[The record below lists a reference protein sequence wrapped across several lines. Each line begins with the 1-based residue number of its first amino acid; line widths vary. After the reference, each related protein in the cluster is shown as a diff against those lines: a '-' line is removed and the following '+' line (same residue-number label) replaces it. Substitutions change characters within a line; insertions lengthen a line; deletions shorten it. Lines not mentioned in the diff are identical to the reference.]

1 MITVPSRSQKVS
13 DDEGMVSL
21 AWWQFFNL
29 LAPSQPLKESAITVS
44 ASPFAYTA
52 QSNGNVL
59 VTGGTVSAISLTRV
73 SAHATG
79 LTAGFI
85 PVDNKDIVTVTYS
98 SLPTMTFIPS
108 I

>member
-1 MITVPSRSQKVS
+1 MITVPSRNQKVS
-13 DDEGMVSL
+13 DDQGMVSL

-29 LAPSQPLKESAITVS
+29 LAPVTPLKESAITVT
-44 ASPFAYTA
+44 ASPFSYT
-52 QSNGNVL
+52 SHGNGYVL

-85 PVDNKDIVTVTYS
+85 PVGNKDMVTVTYS
-98 SLPTMTFIPS
+98 VLPTMTFIPT
-108 I
+108 

>member
-1 MITVPSRSQKVS
+1 MITVPSRNQKVS
-13 DDEGMVSL
+13 DDQGMVSL

-29 LAPSQPLKESAITVS
+29 LAPIQPLKETAITVT
-44 ASPFAYTA
+44 ASPFSYTA
-52 QSNGNVL
+52 QSNGHVL
-59 VTGGTVSAISLTRV
+59 VTGGTISAISLTRV

-85 PVDNKDIVTVTYS
+85 PVGNKDMVTVTYS
-98 SLPTMTFIPS
+98 VLPTMTFIP

>member
-13 DDEGMVSL
+13 DDQGMVSL

-29 LAPSQPLKESAITVS
+29 LAPSKPAIESVITVGV
-44 ASPFAYTA
+44 SPYAYTA
-52 QSNGNVL
+52 QSNGHVV

-79 LTAGFI
+79 FTAGFI
-85 PVDNKDIVTVTYS
+85 PVGNKDVVTVTYTVA
-98 SLPTMTFIPS
+98 PTMTFIPT
-108 I
+108 